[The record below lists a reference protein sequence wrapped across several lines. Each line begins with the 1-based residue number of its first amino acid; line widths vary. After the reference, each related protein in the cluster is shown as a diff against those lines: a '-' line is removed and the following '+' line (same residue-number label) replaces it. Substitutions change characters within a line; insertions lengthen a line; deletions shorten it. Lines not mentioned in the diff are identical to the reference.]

1 MRKRVIAVILT
12 VSTLM
17 LMICGCGKSDNNT
30 YKVTVTS
37 QEYNITIAGPQPS
50 GKETTKTINAKEGDT
65 IFKDKGCDITVKLNK
80 VLEYNAELKFSRE
93 LYNGVNGQTEDTVLV
108 EFDKPAEFCASDNSG
123 IIDAGKEV
131 VFTVTVTNE
140 P

>member
-1 MRKRVIAVILT
+1 MKKRILAT
-12 VSTLM
+12 ILIMCSTFVL
-17 LMICGCGKSDNNT
+17 LSGCGKENGKSC
-30 YKVTVTS
+30 KVTVTS
-37 QEYNITIAGPQPS
+37 QEYNITIAGPQQS

-65 IFKDKGCDITVKLNK
+65 IFKDKDCDITVKLNK

-93 LYNGVNGQTEDTVLV
+93 LYNGAIGQNEDTVLV

-123 IIDAGKEV
+123 MIDAGNEV

>member
-1 MRKRVIAVILT
+1 MRKRIITVILA
-12 VSTLM
+12 VSTVM

-37 QEYNITIAGPQPS
+37 QEYNITIAGPHPS
-50 GKETTKTINAKEGDT
+50 GTETTKTIDAKIGDT
-65 IFKDKGCDITVKLNK
+65 IFKDKDCDITVKLNK

-93 LYNGVNGQTEDTVLV
+93 LYNGATGQNEDTVLV
-108 EFDKPAEFCASDNSG
+108 EFNKPAEFCASDDSG
-123 IIDAGKEV
+123 VIDAGNEV